1 MIECPKGINDEQVK
15 EYWSDL
21 EYIYYQDELSKIHNQ
36 GYLRISNIEDIKT
49 TFPKLY
55 KKL

>member
-21 EYIYYQDELSKIHNQ
+21 EYIYYQDELSKIHN
-36 GYLRISNIEDIKT
+36 
-49 TFPKLY
+49 
-55 KKL
+55 